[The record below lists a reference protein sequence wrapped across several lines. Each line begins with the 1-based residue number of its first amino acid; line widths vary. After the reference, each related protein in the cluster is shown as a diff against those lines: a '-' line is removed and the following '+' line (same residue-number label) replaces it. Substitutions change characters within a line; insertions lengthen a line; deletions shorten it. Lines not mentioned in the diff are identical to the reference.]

1 MREEK
6 NFIINE
12 YGEVV
17 RVTKEEYKRGK
28 EENKDE
34 KKNISGQQKFII
46 KFSRR
51 ENEKKKRKSRK

>member
-6 NFIINE
+6 YFITNE

-17 RVTKEEYKRGK
+17 RVTKEEHEKWS

-34 KKNISGQQKFII
+34 KKTARHQNSKHQ
-46 KFSRR
+46 
-51 ENEKKKRKSRK
+51 NKKKKEEHLLIMS